1 MRSLGIHVRLSSSL
15 DDACAYVKQLNIT
28 ALQMFVRSEPSR
40 TLIHPSAA
48 ACRRFA
54 HFLEEHIA
62 HAYVHASYLI
72 NPARDVP
79 LHDHV
84 VFTREMAL
92 AQQLGFHAIIL
103 HPGSPGAG
111 KSRMFGIDSLA
122 RFINQAR
129 IRYPSMKLIL
139 ENVAFKEPS
148 IGGDLQDFYLLLGK
162 VDDPDALAFCIDTA
176 HAHAYGYD
184 LSTAHNRQNFIDH
197 SAAMIGI
204 QRIALLHINDTQEAR
219 GSCIDRHSFLEQ
231 GVIGCDVLRAFALHK
246 ELAHIP
252 LIAELPASDLDYQRQ
267 VVQKLYAWHQ
277 L

>member
-15 DDACAYVKQLNIT
+15 DDACVYVKELNIT

-40 TLIHPSAA
+40 TLIHPSPA

-54 HFLEEHIA
+54 HFLEKHIA

-84 VFTREMAL
+84 IFTREMVL
-92 AQQLGFHAIIL
+92 AQQLGFRAIIL
-103 HPGSPGAG
+103 HPGSPDAG

-129 IRYPSMKLIL
+129 ISYPTMKLIL

-148 IGGDLQDFYLLLGK
+148 IGGNLEDFYLLLGK
-162 VDDPDALAFCIDTA
+162 IDDPDTLAFCIDTA

-184 LSTAHNRQNFIDH
+184 FSTAHTRQNFIDH

-219 GSCIDRHSFLEQ
+219 GSCIDRHSLLEQ
-231 GVIGCDVLRAFALHK
+231 GVMGCDVLRAFALHK

-252 LIAELPASDLDYQRQ
+252 FIIELPVCDLDYQRQ
-267 VVQKLYAWHQ
+267 VMQKLYAWHQ